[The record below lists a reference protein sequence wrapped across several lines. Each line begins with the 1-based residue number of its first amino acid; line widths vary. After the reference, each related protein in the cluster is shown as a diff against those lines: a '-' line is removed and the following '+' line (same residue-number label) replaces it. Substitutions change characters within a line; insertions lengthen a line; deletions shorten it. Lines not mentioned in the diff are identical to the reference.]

1 MKTRTKPANLAE
13 AKKNFAAAMDKMS
26 PANIIRSYPIESAA
40 AAAAAGAL
48 TAFSGRRLLALIFP
62 ITELFSLYGK
72 LKSGRAE

>member
-40 AAAAAGAL
+40 AAAAGAL
-48 TAFSGRRLLALIFP
+48 TAFSGRRLLTLIFP